1 MHAMTNP
8 VTYSTEY
15 WTLTLPGE
23 WRHESADYEDC
34 FAVESE
40 DGSKRFGFGHC
51 FPARR

>member
-1 MHAMTNP
+1 MHAMTNL

-40 DGSKRFGFGHC
+40 DGSKKIWIRTL
-51 FPARR
+51 FPGPA